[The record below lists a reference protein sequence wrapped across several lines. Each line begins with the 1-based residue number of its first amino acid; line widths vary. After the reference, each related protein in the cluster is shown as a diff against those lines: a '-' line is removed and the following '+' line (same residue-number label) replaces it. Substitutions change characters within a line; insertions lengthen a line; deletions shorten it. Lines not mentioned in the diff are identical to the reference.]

1 MLHDARQT
9 KRTGA
14 TGCRENAMYLPQ
26 DIFDKAV
33 LFLALAK
40 IDGDEEKAALVRN
53 EIRQTYRRKFGT
65 DDLWLQQVETLSNQV
80 LAMAAGMTVQ
90 AHLQRFLNE
99 AIAIR
104 GELDDD
110 MEEPRGLKKGLRRL
124 SILRGHE
131 HPQARPQQSLKNC
144 RQLFAIA
151 QAYESQR
158 KYGIRD

>member
-1 MLHDARQT
+1 
-9 KRTGA
+9 
-14 TGCRENAMYLPQ
+14 MYLPQ
-26 DIFDKAV
+26 DIFDTAV

-40 IDGDEEKAALVRN
+40 IDGDEEKTASVRN
-53 EIRQTYRRKFGT
+53 EIRNTYQRRFGT

-80 LAMAAGMTVQ
+80 LAIAAGMTAQ

-110 MEEPRGLKKGLRRL
+110 MQEPHGLRKSLRRL
-124 SILRGHE
+124 AILRTHE
-131 HPQARPQQSLKNC
+131 HPQSRPQQSLKNC

-158 KYGIRD
+158 KYGMRN